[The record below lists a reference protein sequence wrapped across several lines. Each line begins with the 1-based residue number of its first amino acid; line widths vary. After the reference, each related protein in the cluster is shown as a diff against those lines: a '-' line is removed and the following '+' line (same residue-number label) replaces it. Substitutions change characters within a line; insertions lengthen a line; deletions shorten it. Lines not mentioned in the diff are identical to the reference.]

1 MLKSPPAGRYMQ
13 DWPENGEERQSA
25 LVSIDE
31 LQTTNWL
38 RVLQLP
44 LTSCSL

>member
-1 MLKSPPAGRYMQ
+1 MQ
-13 DWPENGEERQSA
+13 VRVLGLLPESTFFKDC
-25 LVSIDE
+25 LTD
-31 LQTTNWL
+31 NWL